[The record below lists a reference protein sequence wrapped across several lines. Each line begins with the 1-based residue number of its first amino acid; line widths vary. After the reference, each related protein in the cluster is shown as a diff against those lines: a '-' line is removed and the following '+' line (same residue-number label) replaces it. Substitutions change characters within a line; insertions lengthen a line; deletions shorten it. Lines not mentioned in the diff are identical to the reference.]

1 MVLKEL
7 EKIIFELD
15 EEILKLEKNDIVP
28 KIITEGLLD
37 AKGHLIKALEILNE
51 GGDY

>member
-7 EKIIFELD
+7 EKIIYELD
-15 EEILKLEKNDIVP
+15 EGILKLEKNDLVP
-28 KIITEGLLD
+28 KMITEALLD
-37 AKGHLIKALEILNE
+37 AREHLIKALEILNE

>member
-7 EKIIFELD
+7 EKIIH
-15 EEILKLEKNDIVP
+15 DIQM
-28 KIITEGLLD
+28 KITLSKKYD
-37 AKGHLIKALEILNE
+37 ATVYSLSQAKEHLTKALEILNE